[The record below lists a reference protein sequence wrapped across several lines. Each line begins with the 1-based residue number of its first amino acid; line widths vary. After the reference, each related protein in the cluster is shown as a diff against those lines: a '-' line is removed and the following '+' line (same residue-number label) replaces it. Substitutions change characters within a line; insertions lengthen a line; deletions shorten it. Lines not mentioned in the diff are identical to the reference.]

1 MTREEELIRLLVR
14 ESIKEELELNE
25 LLGINLFG
33 KKDQAEIIPGTE
45 LSLTPQQ
52 AKIQLDNHNSG
63 KVPIYNPDR
72 LKKIQDMVNKNFPQ
86 PKQAPKQNYNAF
98 DDDRE
103 ANNHSAKMKSAED
116 PWSHEKVPAPVAR
129 TGYGQVGRAAESRKR
144 RKAALR

>member
-25 LLGINLFG
+25 LLGMNLFG
-33 KKDQAEIIPGTE
+33 KKDQTEVVPGTE
-45 LSLTPQQ
+45 LNLTPQQ
-52 AKIQLDNHNSG
+52 AKTQLDNHLSG
-63 KVPIYNPDR
+63 KIKINDPNR
-72 LKKIQDMVNKNFPQ
+72 LKKVQDIVNKNFPQ
-86 PKQAPKQNYNAF
+86 PKQTPKQNYNAF

-129 TGYGQVGRAAESRKR
+129 TQYGQVGRAAESKKR
-144 RKAALR
+144 RKATLR